1 MKADSQAGRT
11 SEEGE
16 QGEEMEEKKQRGN
29 GEDKKSKKDIEKSK
43 IDDRSTLKG
52 KTKRRN
58 IAKKEV
64 VVL

>member
-1 MKADSQAGRT
+1 
-11 SEEGE
+11 
-16 QGEEMEEKKQRGN
+16 MEEKKQRGN

>member
-1 MKADSQAGRT
+1 
-11 SEEGE
+11 
-16 QGEEMEEKKQRGN
+16 MEEKKQRGN

-52 KTKRRN
+52 KTKRN